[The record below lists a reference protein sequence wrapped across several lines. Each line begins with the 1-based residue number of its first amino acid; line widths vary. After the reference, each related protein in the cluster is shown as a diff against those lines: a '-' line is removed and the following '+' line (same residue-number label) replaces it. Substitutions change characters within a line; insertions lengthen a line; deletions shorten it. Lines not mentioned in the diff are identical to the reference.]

1 MVKETEYYD
10 VLGVSPTA
18 TETEIK
24 KAYYVKAR
32 QVHPDKNPN
41 DPLAAQNFQAGLLTF
56 LLFRMLCLM
65 FCWSSLKKVILGEAY
80 QVLSDPSQRQAYDA
94 YGKSGISTEAIIDP
108 AAIFAMLFGSE
119 LFEEYIGQLAMASM
133 ASLDV
138 FTEGEDF
145 DAKKL
150 QEKMRT
156 VQKEREEKLA
166 GILKDRLNLYVQG
179 NKEDFIHKAQAE
191 VSRLSNAA
199 YGVDMLSTIGYIYAR
214 QAAKELGKKV
224 IFLGVPFV
232 AEWFRNKGHF
242 IKSQVTAA
250 TVSPCL
256 SFNMTQSTSIVCETY
271 HNLPSCSPST
281 TSTTVVSK
289 LTVTPACSVN
299 QLARPMNVQH
309 GWTEDPPH
317 VLWLETRPPPS
328 TLHLA
333 PANHWLEDP
342 AGSSREKSQSSLTR
356 CRPGNCDAL
365 RQFDQLE
372 KGATGNGEEMN
383 KGKENLNSAI
393 ALIQLQEDMKRQL
406 SAEGNYT
413 EAELEE
419 YMQSHKKLMIDSLWK
434 LNVADIEATL
444 SRVLQDN
451 NAKKE
456 ELRLRAKGLKTLGK
470 IFQRVKSING
480 NDAENMASDDPL
492 LKLSGNE
499 ASNSDAPLNTSARS
513 LNSEDIAYNAF
524 APQSPY
530 VEAPQFAG
538 AQVNNF
544 PMPAA
549 PPGAHKQP

>member
-18 TETEIK
+18 TEADIK
-24 KAYYVKAR
+24 KAYYIKAR

-41 DPLAAQNFQAGLLTF
+41 DPLAAQNFQ
-56 LLFRMLCLM
+56 
-65 FCWSSLKKVILGEAY
+65 ILGEAY
-80 QVLSDPSQRQAYDA
+80 QVLSDPAQRQAYDA
-94 YGKSGISTEAIIDP
+94 HGKSGISTDAIIDP

-138 FTEGEDF
+138 FAEGEELDI
-145 DAKKL
+145 KKL
-150 QEKMRT
+150 QDKMRS

-166 GILKDRLNLYVQG
+166 GILKDRLNLYIQG
-179 NKEDFIHKAQAE
+179 DKDEFVRHAEAE

-250 TVSPCL
+250 T
-256 SFNMTQSTSIVCETY
+256 
-271 HNLPSCSPST
+271 
-281 TSTTVVSK
+281 
-289 LTVTPACSVN
+289 
-299 QLARPMNVQH
+299 
-309 GWTEDPPH
+309 G
-317 VLWLETRPPPS
+317 
-328 TLHLA
+328 
-333 PANHWLEDP
+333 
-342 AGSSREKSQSSLTR
+342 
-356 CRPGNCDAL
+356 
-365 RQFDQLE
+365 
-372 KGATGNGEEMN
+372 
-383 KGKENLNSAI
+383 AI

-444 SRVLQDN
+444 SRVCQMVLQDN

-456 ELRLRAKGLKTLGK
+456 ELHLRARGLKTLGK
-470 IFQRVKSING
+470 IFQSVKSVNG
-480 NDAENMASDDPL
+480 VENVQNDPI
-492 LKLSGNE
+492 LKLSGTHE
-499 ASNSDAPLNTSARS
+499 ATTNTAAAARS
-513 LNSEDIAYNAF
+513 SSNNDDVSSH
-524 APQSPY
+524 QSPY
-530 VEAPQFAG
+530 VDAPLQS
-538 AQVNNF
+538 NSF

-549 PPGAHKQP
+549 PPGAHKEP